1 MGIVDDFKRR
11 QQHLRLGRVKQALS
25 SVTLAGNPLLGQRF
39 LIACRVFLQRAQK
52 NDNVAH
58 PDRANRACVRDLHAV
73 IQHLSDARGHEP
85 RLHLPLFRALLVR
98 VRLIEFDAV
107 KLHLGGIRL
116 RIRKPRAEL
125 FRLAI
130 TELERFSLH
139 AERKHIVCRC
149 KHLAPGAEIIRQQNL
164 ARLRVLRLFIG
175 SIAFVFLQEDTGVR
189 QPEAVN
195 GLLHVAD
202 QEPVL
207 SVFGH
212 GLKDALLHLVGVL
225 VLIDQ
230 NLAVLLGYFARR
242 PA

>member
-1 MGIVDDFKRR
+1 MGFVDDFKRR
-11 QQHLRLGRVKQALS
+11 QQYLRLGRVKQALAP
-25 SVTLAGNPLLGQRF
+25 VALAGNPLLRQRL

-58 PDRANRACVRDLHAV
+58 PDRAKRACVRDLHAV

-107 KLHLGGIRL
+107 ELHLGCFRF
-116 RIRKPRAEL
+116 RIGKPRAEL

-175 SIAFVFLQEDTGVR
+175 SIAFVFLQENTGIR
-189 QPEAVN
+189 QSEAVN

-225 VLIDQ
+225 VLVDQ
-230 NLAVLLGYFARR
+230 DLAVLLRYFARR

>member
-11 QQHLRLGRVKQALS
+11 QQHLRLGRFKQALAP
-25 SVTLAGNPLLGQRF
+25 VALAGNPLLRQRL

-52 NDNVAH
+52 NDNVTH
-58 PDRANRACVRDLHAV
+58 PDRAKRACVRDLHAV

-107 KLHLGGIRL
+107 KLHLGCFRF
-116 RIRKPRAEL
+116 RIGKPRAEF
-125 FRLAI
+125 FRLAVP
-130 TELERFSLH
+130 ELQALALH
-139 AERKHIVCRC
+139 AERKHVVCC
-149 KHLAPGAEIIRQQNL
+149 CEHLAPGAEIIRQQNL
-164 ARLRVLRLFIG
+164 AWLRVLRFFIG
-175 SIAFVFLQEDTGVR
+175 AIALVFLQENSGVR

>member
-11 QQHLRLGRVKQALS
+11 QQHLRLGRVKQALAP
-25 SVTLAGNPLLGQRF
+25 VALACNALLGQRF

-58 PDRANRACVRDLHAV
+58 PDRAERTCVRDLHAV

-107 KLHLGGIRL
+107 ELHLGCFRF
-116 RIRKPRAEL
+116 RIGKPRAEF
-125 FRLAI
+125 FRLAVP
-130 TELERFSLH
+130 ELQALALH
-139 AERKHIVCRC
+139 AERKHVVCRC
-149 KHLAPGAEIIRQQNL
+149 KHLAPGAEVIGEQNL
-164 ARLRVLRLFIG
+164 ARLCVLRLLVRY
-175 SIAFVFLQEDTGVR
+175 IAFIFLQEDARVR
-189 QPEAVN
+189 QPKAVN
-195 GLLHVAD
+195 GLLHIAD

-207 SVFGH
+207 SVFRH
-212 GLKDALLHLVGVL
+212 RLKNALLHLVGVL
-225 VLIDQ
+225 ILVDQ
-230 NLAVLLGYFARR
+230 NLAVLLRYFARC

>member
-11 QQHLRLGRVKQALS
+11 QQHLRLGRVKQALAP
-25 SVTLAGNPLLGQRF
+25 VALACNALLGQRF

-58 PDRANRACVRDLHAV
+58 PDRAKRACVRDLHAI

-107 KLHLGGIRL
+107 ELHLGCFRF
-116 RIRKPRAEL
+116 RIEKPRAEF
-125 FRLAI
+125 FRLAVP
-130 TELERFSLH
+130 ELQALALH

-149 KHLAPGAEIIRQQNL
+149 KHLAPGAEIIRQQDL

-175 SIAFVFLQEDTGVR
+175 SIAFVFLQENTGVR

-195 GLLHVAD
+195 GLLHIAD